1 MHQRG
6 LHLWDLD
13 MSWASEEIQGH
24 TGETGKACLR
34 PSFPP
39 ALSAFLFCHEGWNRI
54 FENYSISQTQRIPS
68 QFVSG
73 GSKIDGPYYLKRQ
86 ITALLQTTT
95 PAPPRLHLHTHP
107 PTFPFGQKLTIPIVK
122 WQQDDTAT
130 SDCFAHFKHSSISL
144 LRVAVI

>member
-1 MHQRG
+1 MGFGHELSIWRNSG
-6 LHLWDLD
+6 AHRRNRESLF
-13 MSWASEEIQGH
+13 ASFFSS
-24 TGETGKACLR
+24 C
-34 PSFPP
+34 PFCS
-39 ALSAFLFCHEGWNRI
+39 SAFLFCHEGWNRI
-54 FENYSISQTQRIPS
+54 FENYSISQTQRIPF

-73 GSKIDGPYYLKRQ
+73 GSKVDGPYYLKRQ

-144 LRVAVI
+144 LRVVVI